1 VQAQLAKQLEAQAE
15 KEGFAG
21 DHTDSFLTKEDRE
34 QLERARPRDVD
45 KAAAMQVINKMKQA
59 KRVFKRQVKDP
70 KYIKK
75 LEKEVAELRKQLGK
89 QQSKV
94 STSKTRAK
102 KAVEQRQKQAK
113 GANRDQL
120 KAMLRSELDRAKMY
134 GADRDSAV
142 KVFAK
147 MNKVPLADAQKL
159 AKDL

>member
-1 VQAQLAKQLEAQAE
+1 
-15 KEGFAG
+15 
-21 DHTDSFLTKEDRE
+21 
-34 QLERARPRDVD
+34 
-45 KAAAMQVINKMKQA
+45 
-59 KRVFKRQVKDP
+59 
-70 KYIKK
+70 
-75 LEKEVAELRKQLGK
+75 
-89 QQSKV
+89 
-94 STSKTRAK
+94 TSKTRAK
-102 KAVEQRQKQAK
+102 KAVEQRQKQAQ